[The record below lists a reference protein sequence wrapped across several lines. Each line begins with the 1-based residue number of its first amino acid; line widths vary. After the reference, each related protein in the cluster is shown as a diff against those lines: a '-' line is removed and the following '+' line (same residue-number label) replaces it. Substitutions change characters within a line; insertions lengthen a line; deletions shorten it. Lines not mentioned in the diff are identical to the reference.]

1 MDDSHRRVLV
11 IGIGNALRG
20 DDGVGPWLARRVG
33 GRCVHQ
39 LTPELALALQG
50 LDHVLF
56 VDACRTSQRPRLRPL
71 TPGSS
76 PAVSLGSHGLAPAG
90 LLAMGRLL
98 HGRAPEAQL
107 LLVPARVFG
116 HGATLSPAVRQQLPA
131 AEALLRQWLA
141 AHA

>member
-1 MDDSHRRVLV
+1 MTATGRVLV
-11 IGIGNALRG
+11 IGIGNVLRG

-33 GRCVHQ
+33 GRCVHA
-39 LTPELALALQG
+39 LTPELALELKG
-50 LDHVLF
+50 LAHLLF

-71 TPGSS
+71 SS
-76 PAVSLGSHGLAPAG
+76 AAGPAVSLGSHGLTPLE

-98 HGRAPEAQL
+98 HGRAPEAHL
-107 LLVPARVFG
+107 LLVPARVFD
-116 HGATLSPAVRQQLPA
+116 HGTTLSPAVRQQLPA